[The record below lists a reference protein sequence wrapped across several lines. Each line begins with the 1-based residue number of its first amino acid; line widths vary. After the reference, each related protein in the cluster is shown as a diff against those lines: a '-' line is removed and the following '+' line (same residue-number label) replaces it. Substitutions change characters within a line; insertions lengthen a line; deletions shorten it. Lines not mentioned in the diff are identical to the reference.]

1 MLLIFSTPV
10 LTEHLWQLDSYFTA
24 LVSNTC
30 CSIVLFVTTSL
41 ELNVT
46 KYVFQE
52 VGLSNFLPWCSCLLW
67 SWGFFWCKS
76 CSNSEPVGTPCT
88 AKWRPSHP
96 HSEKN
101 NKITKLLIIYDS
113 NFSLII
119 DTHFYANFSNIFQ

>member
-10 LTEHLWQLDSYFTA
+10 LTEHLWQLDTYFPA

-52 VGLSNFLPWCSCLLW
+52 VGLSNFLP
-67 SWGFFWCKS
+67 
-76 CSNSEPVGTPCT
+76 
-88 AKWRPSHP
+88 
-96 HSEKN
+96 
-101 NKITKLLIIYDS
+101 
-113 NFSLII
+113 
-119 DTHFYANFSNIFQ
+119 